1 MGLWKRGAY
10 MSLLITF
17 LLGIFILA
25 GAFIARSARNRKLI
39 EQISISV
46 AFGTMTALAVT
57 ELFPEAME
65 NLGRSNI
72 VLLIVC
78 VLAGIAMLKLL
89 DHFIPD
95 HDTAHG
101 LEHHCTTEN
110 VIHIGIMSSVA
121 IILHNIIEGMA
132 VYSMAAGSLNV
143 GIMIAFGVGLH
154 NIPMGMI
161 IYSTL
166 VKEKRS
172 RKIAFIMAAALSTFA
187 GGLIMKGLWF
197 MISDFLVGILIAL
210 TLGMIIYIVFFE
222 LLVHLLHTKNKWVSL
237 LGALAG
243 VAIIIVSGLFE

>member
-1 MGLWKRGAY
+1 MTRLCCHFFAVGLWKTGAY

-46 AFGTMTALAVT
+46 AFGTMIALAVT
-57 ELFPEAME
+57 ELFPEAIE
-65 NLGRSNI
+65 NLGRSHI
-72 VLLIVC
+72 ILLIIC

-95 HDTAHG
+95 HDNAHG

-110 VIHIGIMSSVA
+110 VIHIGIISSVA

-132 VYSMAAGSLNV
+132 VYSMAVGSLNV

-154 NIPMGMI
+154 NIP
-161 IYSTL
+161 
-166 VKEKRS
+166 
-172 RKIAFIMAAALSTFA
+172 KIAFIMAAALSTFA

-197 MISDFLVGILIAL
+197 LISDFIVGILIAL

-243 VAIIIVSGLFE
+243 VAVIIVSGLFE

>member
-46 AFGTMTALAVT
+46 AFGTMI
-57 ELFPEAME
+57 EAME
-65 NLGRSNI
+65 NLGKSHI
-72 VLLIVC
+72 VLLVVC

-110 VIHIGIMSSVA
+110 VIHIGIISSVA

-172 RKIAFIMAAALSTFA
+172 RKIAFVMAAALSTFA

-197 MISDFLVGILIAL
+197 LISDFLVGILIAL